1 MINSSLR
8 AFKRVLVQN
17 KTQAYKQVYFSTFL
31 SGTPRQEKDTFGPIE
46 VPGDKYWGAQ
56 TQRSL

>member
-1 MINSSLR
+1 MLSKSLNLYKALNSQ
-8 AFKRVLVQN
+8 KRTLIQTSFMSIS
-17 KTQAYKQVYFSTFL
+17 KDAK
-31 SGTPRQEKDTFGPIE
+31 PRQEKDTFGPIE